1 MQSTDDSQGAR
12 REAQWKE
19 LALATLGG
27 NELRASAA
35 ARAAAAAEAAGHS
48 ADESFDA
55 ARTAYEAAEAP
66 AILIDGARPAI
77 VVRPSGGRRFLLLVV
92 GAVVLGVGA
101 AIIRF
106 GSQGLLPM
114 IGATACGGVLIF
126 GLWMRCVVVVEGR
139 TISVQGPLRRRQ
151 LDQLAISEIVVQP
164 WNPWWLI
171 RSPLVRPWFV
181 ATFVG
186 DNGSTLLEMPQGAWT
201 AVDIARIGTAIGVRV
216 SQDRMS
222 AAS

>member
-1 MQSTDDSQGAR
+1 MQSTGDNQGAR
-12 REAQWKE
+12 REEQWKD

-55 ARTAYEAAEAP
+55 ARGAYQAAETQP
-66 AILIDGARPAI
+66 ITIGARPAI
-77 VVRPSGGRRFLLLVV
+77 TVRPSGGRRFLLLLL
-92 GAVVLGVGA
+92 GAVALGVGA
-101 AIIRF
+101 SIVRF
-106 GSQGLLPM
+106 GIQGLLLTAGAS
-114 IGATACGGVLIF
+114 IGVGVLF
-126 GLWMRCVVVVEGR
+126 YALWMRCMVVVEGR
-139 TISVQGPLRRRQ
+139 TISVQGPLRRRR

-164 WNPWWLI
+164 WNPWWQIRRPLI
-171 RSPLVRPWFV
+171 KPWFV

-222 AAS
+222 GLG

>member
-1 MQSTDDSQGAR
+1 MLSTDDSQGAR
-12 REAQWKE
+12 REERWKD

-55 ARTAYEAAEAP
+55 GRDAYQAAEAP
-66 AILIDGARPAI
+66 ATPMDGARPAL
-77 VVRPSGGRRFLLLVV
+77 VVRPSGGQRFLLVLI

-101 AIIRF
+101 SIVRF
-106 GSQGLLPM
+106 GSQGLLPT
-114 IGATACGGVLIF
+114 IGASVCGAVLIYA
-126 GLWMRCVVVVEGR
+126 LWMRCSVVVEGR
-139 TISVQGPLRRRQ
+139 TISVQGPLRRRR

-171 RSPLVRPWFV
+171 RSPLVKPWFV
-181 ATFVG
+181 ATFVAA
-186 DNGSTLLEMPQGAWT
+186 NGSTLLEIPQGAWT
-201 AVDIARIGTAIGVRV
+201 AVDIARIGTAIRVRV
-216 SQDRMS
+216 SQDRTS
-222 AAS
+222 GLG

>member
-1 MQSTDDSQGAR
+1 MLSMDDSQGAR
-12 REAQWKE
+12 REERWKD

-55 ARTAYEAAEAP
+55 ARDAYQAAGAP
-66 AILIDGARPAI
+66 ATPMDGARPAL
-77 VVRPSGGRRFLLLVV
+77 VVRPSGGKRFLLVLI

-101 AIIRF
+101 SIVRF
-106 GSQGLLPM
+106 GSQGLLPT
-114 IGATACGGVLIF
+114 IGASVCGAVLIYA
-126 GLWMRCVVVVEGR
+126 LWMRCSVVVEGR
-139 TISVQGPLRRRQ
+139 TISVQGPLRRRR

-171 RSPLVRPWFV
+171 RSPLVKPWFV
-181 ATFVG
+181 ATFVAA
-186 DNGSTLLEMPQGAWT
+186 NGSTLLEIPQGAWT
-201 AVDIARIGTAIGVRV
+201 AVDIARIGTAIRVRV

-222 AAS
+222 GLG